1 MLMERSTE
9 YPDLDLHVAVEMT
22 VQMHTVRRA
31 GIAPHYYPPNPT
43 YRVPSLPNQFPQP
56 LPHAQPAIPTLP
68 QSNQIA
74 NLIQTLDGPALQSLL
89 STLQQAQSVPQ
100 AAMPSLPMA
109 PNASKPVD
117 LASLL
122 NSAHRQQNPLTAA
135 QNQGPQP
142 QAANPFGLPLSTQ
155 PSNQLDPNLLAL
167 LAKGAAN
174 GGPIQGGQAAVSPH
188 VQNIV
193 NQLAKWKQ

>member
-1 MLMERSTE
+1 MLTRKSIE
-9 YPDLDLHVAVEMT
+9 YPDLDLHIAVEMT
-22 VQMHTVRRA
+22 VQMHAVRRA
-31 GIAPHYYPPNPT
+31 GVAPNFYTPNPT
-43 YRVPSLPNQFPQP
+43 YPVPSLPNQFPQP
-56 LPHAQPAIPTLP
+56 MPHAQPAMPAP
-68 QSNQIA
+68 QSNQFA

-89 STLQQAQSVPQ
+89 NTLQQTQHVPQ
-100 AAMPSLPMA
+100 AAVPSLPMA
-109 PNASKPVD
+109 PNASNPVD

-122 NSAHRQQNPLTAA
+122 SNAQRQQYPLAAA

-142 QAANPFGLPLSTQ
+142 QATNPFGLPLSAQ
-155 PSNQLDPNLLAL
+155 PSNRLDPNLLAL

-174 GGPIQGGQAAVSPH
+174 GGPIQGGQAAAGPH